1 MIPARFDS
9 ERFPGKPLARV
20 GGKSLVRLTYEAAES
35 AKCVDHC
42 CVATD
47 DDRVIDAVKSFN
59 GRVVRTPRDC
69 ADGFERCAHAYRLL
83 VAGRAAASGGRL
95 RSADFDVVVKV
106 ECDEAFI
113 RAHHIETVADL
124 VINTDAVVAT
134 LVRVS
139 RGPEVRRGAGVAAG
153 AVTSVFARLRP
164 NAHHAASESDA
175 DDATIGAFAAA
186 VSAWT
191 HSPGVYFF
199 SPSTDESR
207 PSSSSQDDENPDTVK
222 CAMDADGYVTGF
234 TRGAP
239 PPGGMVKVGVTAY
252 RSSFLT
258 RENRTRGGRKA
269 TRGGGGATK
278 RAEVVDEDA
287 ALAAGHRVLAKQVT
301 EPHLGGLKTQAS
313 VDKKNA
319 GIAVGDIRLGG
330 LL

>member
-124 VINTDAVVAT
+124 VINTDAVVAA

-153 AVTSVFARLRP
+153 GF
-164 NAHHAASESDA
+164 
-175 DDATIGAFAAA
+175 DDA
-186 VSAWT
+186 
-191 HSPGVYFF
+191 
-199 SPSTDESR
+199 
-207 PSSSSQDDENPDTVK
+207 
-222 CAMDADGYVTGF
+222 C
-234 TRGAP
+234 
-239 PPGGMVKVGVTAY
+239 
-252 RSSFLT
+252 
-258 RENRTRGGRKA
+258 
-269 TRGGGGATK
+269 
-278 RAEVVDEDA
+278 A
-287 ALAAGHRVLAKQVT
+287 ALRWVWCG
-301 EPHLGGLKTQAS
+301 
-313 VDKKNA
+313 
-319 GIAVGDIRLGG
+319 
-330 LL
+330 